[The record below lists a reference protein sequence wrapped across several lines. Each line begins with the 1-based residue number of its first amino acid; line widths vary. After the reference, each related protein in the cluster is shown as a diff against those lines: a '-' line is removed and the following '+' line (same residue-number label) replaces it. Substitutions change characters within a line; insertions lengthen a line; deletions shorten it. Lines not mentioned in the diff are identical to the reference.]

1 MVDTQNIT
9 RMGKKKKKDSGNMVR
24 MMASVHFGLKMV
36 RKEKK
41 ESIKTLKAMAYGP
54 TGTLMAM
61 RKGKDTE
68 IMELKMG
75 SGSIF
80 MKMAGKKVRGII
92 LTIINMDYGPFG
104 IQMGINNLKVILKR
118 TKKIHCG
125 PIGMQTNKFVK
136 KGIM

>member
-1 MVDTQNIT
+1 MVECVDLRQTGCLSKRRSLQHQRQNPGT
-9 RMGKKKKKDSGNMVR
+9 
-24 MMASVHFGLKMV
+24 VHFGLKMV
-36 RKEKK
+36 RREKK

-80 MKMAGKKVRGII
+80 MKKEGKKVRGII

-118 TKKIHCG
+118 TKKNLK
-125 PIGMQTNKFVK
+125 QRF
-136 KGIM
+136 

>member
-24 MMASVHFGLKMV
+24 MMGSVHFGLKMV
-36 RKEKK
+36 RREKK
-41 ESIKTLKAMAYGP
+41 ESIKTPKAMAYGP

-80 MKMAGKKVRGII
+80 MKKAGKKVREII

-104 IQMGINNLKVILKR
+104 IQMGINNLKVILKK
-118 TKKIHCG
+118 TKKIHYG
-125 PIGMQTNKFVK
+125 LIGMQTNKFVK
-136 KGIM
+136 KGII